1 MGRFRVERSRS
12 WKAVPMPTRIVLVD
26 DHQVFAETLCR
37 ALTTEPG
44 LEVVALAA
52 TRADAVDAVRR
63 ERPDVVVTDHRLGG
77 GPGEDGVRV
86 AIDVLDEFPGTA
98 VVMLTASEDDRVLIA
113 AIEAGC
119 TGFVTKTQPLGD
131 VIAAI
136 RSASAGEAV
145 VNPTMLARVL
155 PRLARRREEPVDH
168 LTKRELEV
176 LEIMAGGAS
185 NQVIA
190 DQLFISRDTVRN
202 HVSSILQKLGAHS
215 KLEAV
220 AHALQRGIVE
230 PPGSAPA

>member
-1 MGRFRVERSRS
+1 MS
-12 WKAVPMPTRIVLVD
+12 TRIVLVD

-37 ALTTEPG
+37 ALATEPG
-44 LEVVALAA
+44 FEVVALAS
-52 TRADAVDAVRR
+52 TKDDAVEAVRR

-77 GPGEDGVRV
+77 GPDADGVAV
-86 AIDVLDEFPGTA
+86 TTEVLAMLPGTA
-98 VVMLTASEDDRVLIA
+98 VVMLTASEDDRVLVA

-131 VIAAI
+131 VINAI
-136 RSASAGEAV
+136 RSASTGEAV

-155 PRLARRREEPVDH
+155 PRLASRRNTPSDH

-176 LEIMAGGAS
+176 LGAMVTGAS

-190 DQLFISRDTVRN
+190 DRLFISRDTVRN
-202 HVSSILQKLGAHS
+202 HVASILQKLGAHS

-220 AHALQRGIVE
+220 ALALQRGIVD
-230 PPGSAPA
+230 PPGTASG

>member
-1 MGRFRVERSRS
+1 
-12 WKAVPMPTRIVLVD
+12 MPTRIVLID

-37 ALTTEPG
+37 ALMTEPG

-52 TRADAVDAVRR
+52 TRAEAIEAVRR

-77 GPGEDGVRV
+77 GPGEDGVQV
-86 AIDVLDEFPGTA
+86 ATDVLEEFPGTA
-98 VVMLTASEDDRVLIA
+98 VVMLTASEDDRVLVA

-155 PRLARRREEPVDH
+155 PRLARRRDVPVDH
-168 LTKRELEV
+168 LTRREREV

-185 NQVIA
+185 NQMIA
-190 DQLFISRDTVRN
+190 DRLFISRDTVRN

-230 PPGSAPA
+230 PPGSASA

>member
-1 MGRFRVERSRS
+1 M
-12 WKAVPMPTRIVLVD
+12 TRIVLVE

-37 ALTTEPG
+37 ALQSESD
-44 LEVVALAA
+44 LDVVAIVNNHD
-52 TRADAVDAVRR
+52 DALEAVRR

-77 GPGEDGVRV
+77 AGNADGVVV
-86 AIDVLDEFPGTA
+86 ATSVLAESPTTA
-98 VVMLTASEDDRVLIA
+98 VVMLTASEDDRVLVA

-136 RSASAGEAV
+136 RSAATGEAL

-155 PRLARRREEPVDH
+155 PRLANRRTTPGGQ

-176 LEIMAGGAS
+176 LGVMSNGAS
-185 NQVIA
+185 NQAIA
-190 DQLFISRDTVRN
+190 ETLYISRDTVLN
-202 HVSSILQKLGAHS
+202 HVASILQKLGAHS

-220 AHALQRGIVE
+220 ALALQRGIID
-230 PPGSAPA
+230 PPLAEE